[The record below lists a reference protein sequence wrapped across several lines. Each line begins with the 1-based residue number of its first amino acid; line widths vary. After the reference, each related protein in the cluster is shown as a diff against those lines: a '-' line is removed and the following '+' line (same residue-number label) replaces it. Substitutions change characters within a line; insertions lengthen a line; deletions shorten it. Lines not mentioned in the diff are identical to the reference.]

1 MCIFSLKT
9 NYRKKDENYLPT
21 PESRKDWISDELLME
36 VSLPLSIKSKKHI
49 LTKNLNNIGKY
60 SILNL
65 NDHIEEKN
73 KKETKNV
80 KNKKNKRR

>member
-1 MCIFSLKT
+1 
-9 NYRKKDENYLPT
+9 
-21 PESRKDWISDELLME
+21 ME

-65 NDHIEEKN
+65 NDHIEEKH